1 MSEIQ
6 RLHETIEKL
15 NRIID
20 ELREQKEEL
29 QNVLMASEK
38 NYVSKNAQ
46 LQRELDNV
54 RYNSDRLEALIKI
67 NTELREHLNLV
78 SGESI
83 MGAIKKLQYEYAHLK
98 KNADNMD
105 IFLHNL
111 DVRGGLGFDVHDK
124 IKQLLDNYKAV

>member
-1 MSEIQ
+1 MSE
-6 RLHETIEKL
+6 IEKL

-20 ELREQKEEL
+20 ELREQKAEL
-29 QNVLMASEK
+29 QDVLKASEK
-38 NYVSKNAQ
+38 NYVGKNAE

-54 RYNSDRLEALIKI
+54 RYNSDRLDAFIKI

-78 SGESI
+78 SGQSI
-83 MGAIKKLQYEYAHLK
+83 IGSIKKMQYEYTQLK

-111 DVRGGLGFDVHDK
+111 DVRGGLGFDAHDK
-124 IKQLLDNYKAV
+124 IKQLLDDYNKL